1 VAHPHLTH
9 FEKEMEMSMSK
20 QDLEA
25 LGYKQVGEPF
35 YDQAGITESD
45 LVTLFHKDSEGID
58 ILMLHKYKQAAQ
70 DRYFLEVSLATLREG
85 S

>member
-1 VAHPHLTH
+1 
-9 FEKEMEMSMSK
+9 MSK

-45 LVTLFHKDSEGID
+45 VVTLFQKDAGGAD
-58 ILMLHKYKQAAQ
+58 ILMVHKYQQAAQ
-70 DRYFLEVSLATLREG
+70 DRYFTEVSLATLREG

>member
-1 VAHPHLTH
+1 
-9 FEKEMEMSMSK
+9 MSK

-25 LGYKQVGEPF
+25 LGYKQVGELF

-45 LVTLFHKDSEGID
+45 VVTLFQKDAGGR
-58 ILMLHKYKQAAQ
+58 
-70 DRYFLEVSLATLREG
+70 RYFDG